1 MRVTSKEDLTDE
13 ASLHNTEAKKIMC
26 GARFDIHN
34 FVCCVGRKTQN
45 VTSYLLTIHLSE
57 DNIYQIS
64 T

>member
-13 ASLHNTEAKKIMC
+13 ASLHYTEAKIMC
-26 GARFDIHN
+26 GARFDIHY
-34 FVCCVGRKTQN
+34 FLLLIKKAI
-45 VTSYLLTIHLSE
+45 TSYLLTIHLSI

>member
-34 FVCCVGRKTQN
+34 LYVVGKKHKTLHLI
-45 VTSYLLTIHLSE
+45 YHLSE

>member
-34 FVCCVGRKTQN
+34 LYVVGKKTQN